1 MSKTKS
7 KIHRYLEL
15 FKKIHFVNQK
25 LQVGKGFQL
34 SFSQDFSG
42 ALLLLK
48 IDSKFFI

>member
-1 MSKTKS
+1 MSKSKS

-15 FKKIHFVNQK
+15 FKKIHFLNQK
-25 LQVGKGFQL
+25 LQVGKEFRL

-48 IDSKFFI
+48 IHSKFFI